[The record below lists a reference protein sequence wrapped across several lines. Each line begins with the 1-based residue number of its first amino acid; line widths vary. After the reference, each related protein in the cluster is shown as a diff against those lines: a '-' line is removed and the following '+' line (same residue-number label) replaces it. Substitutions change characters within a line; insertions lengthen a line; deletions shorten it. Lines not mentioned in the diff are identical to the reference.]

1 MSIVM
6 MLAGIASGAEVQ
18 FEGFYRA
25 RARIFDTLSLVPST
39 EDGSQ
44 GTSIFAQNRLWL
56 RPRFVLTDEVA
67 LYTEFRGL
75 DNVLWGSEM
84 APEPVF
90 VDDLAMLEAQG
101 YTQIFELS
109 HGREALVDPARSAF
123 SIWRAWGEVDTDI
136 GRFTFGRVPLHW
148 GMGIWLN
155 DGLST
160 MPMLNDYGDTTDRVM
175 WEQLFDQVFVR
186 VAVDVPLEGLLGAQD
201 DRTAA
206 TAAVAYRTEDLEA
219 GILAQYEIQEG
230 VGIDNGEPFGLGIF
244 TADATVDLTL
254 GPIRAQAE
262 GLVHAGRT
270 PEVAEQT
277 NEDNRSLFAVGAAAE
292 IGLDVDPFAISLS
305 GGFAS
310 GDQPG
315 RDQETRRFRG
325 FAFDPD
331 FSPGLFMFEQPLPT
345 ATFAP
350 GAADPRTPAQIANAV
365 FVKPQ
370 VSRRLAE
377 GLTADASWLFGTTAR
392 PLDEDGTRV
401 TYGNEFQIGAH
412 YNGIQH
418 LTVDGRLAVFVP
430 GSVYTNQSLD
440 DDGDTPF
447 SRTAVGFQLG
457 ARIDF

>member
-1 MSIVM
+1 
-6 MLAGIASGAEVQ
+6 
-18 FEGFYRA
+18 
-25 RARIFDTLSLVPST
+25 
-39 EDGSQ
+39 
-44 GTSIFAQNRLWL
+44 
-56 RPRFVLTDEVA
+56 
-67 LYTEFRGL
+67 
-75 DNVLWGSEM
+75 
-84 APEPVF
+84 
-90 VDDLAMLEAQG
+90 
-101 YTQIFELS
+101 
-109 HGREALVDPARSAF
+109 
-123 SIWRAWGEVDTDI
+123 
-136 GRFTFGRVPLHW
+136 
-148 GMGIWLN
+148 
-155 DGLST
+155 
-160 MPMLNDYGDTTDRVM
+160 
-175 WEQLFDQVFVR
+175 
-186 VAVDVPLEGLLGAQD
+186 
-201 DRTAA
+201 
-206 TAAVAYRTEDLEA
+206 
-219 GILAQYEIQEG
+219 
-230 VGIDNGEPFGLGIF
+230 
-244 TADATVDLTL
+244 TVDLTL

-292 IGLDVDPFAISLS
+292 IALDVDPFAVSLS

-331 FSPGLFMFEQPLPT
+331 FSPGLFLFEQPLPT
-345 ATFAP
+345 ATLAP

-392 PLDEDGTRV
+392 ALDEDGNRV

-430 GSVYTNQSLD
+430 GSVYTSQSLD